1 MDRKVFWRGGNGQKS
16 VLAWEESQEKCY
28 GMAGMD
34 RKGALGHPWQ
44 ERLSVPDWSI
54 RPAWLEC

>member
-1 MDRKVFWRGGNGQKS
+1 MFWRGGNGQKS
-16 VLAWEESQEKCY
+16 ILAWEESQEKCY

-54 RPAWLEC
+54 RPFWLEC